1 MKIGIRKRLS
11 FIFSYGALVS
21 DLREVLDQIAEGN
34 IRPQVE
40 TASMKDLPQLI
51 RDLTAGKIRSRIAI
65 IHE

>member
-1 MKIGIRKRLS
+1 M
-11 FIFSYGALVS
+11 FSYGAQVN
-21 DLREVLDQIAEGN
+21 DLREVLDQIAKGN

-51 RDLTAGKIRSRIAI
+51 KDLTTGKIRSRMAI